1 MLLVEVQSL
10 SKIFETKEGRIF
22 NRVAKSITAVD
33 GVSFTVSEGEILG
46 LLGPNGAGKTTMIK
60 MLCTL
65 IQPTAGDGF
74 VNGFSVVKKP
84 EKVRENL
91 GVMLTGERTLYW
103 KLTGKENLEY
113 FAALYHM
120 DRKES
125 AKRIEYLLDLV
136 GLKDRA
142 DTFVE
147 NYSTGMRIRL
157 SFVKALL
164 HNAPVLLLDEPTLG
178 LDPQS
183 SRLIREIILELKKKG
198 HAILLTTHYMEEADQ
213 LSDSVAIIDRG
224 KIIAMA
230 APSALKQSVKSSDI
244 IEIEARNIQPE
255 IVERL
260 KTFTD
265 VLDAVAL
272 VNDSA
277 AHSGVIKIHADKGK
291 EVLPSILQALV
302 RRDIGITKVSFV
314 EPTLE
319 DVFIELTGRG
329 LRD

>member
-1 MLLVEVQSL
+1 MPLVEVQAL
-10 SKIFETKEGRIF
+10 SKTFETKEGRLF
-22 NRVAKSITAVD
+22 NRVAKTVTALD
-33 GVSFTVSEGEILG
+33 GVSFTISKSEILG

-65 IQPTAGDGF
+65 VQPSSGDAY
-74 VNGFSVVKKP
+74 VNGFSIMKAP
-84 EKVRENL
+84 GKVRENL
-91 GVMLTGERTLYW
+91 GVTLTGERTLYW

-120 DRKES
+120 NRKES

-142 DTFVE
+142 DTYVE

-157 SFVKALL
+157 SFAKALL
-164 HNAPVLLLDEPTLG
+164 HDAPVLLFDEPTLG

-183 SRLIREIILELKKKG
+183 SRLIREMILDLRKKG
-198 HAILLTTHYMEEADQ
+198 HAILLTTHYMEEADL
-213 LSDSVAIIDRG
+213 LSDRVAIIDHG

-244 IEIEARNIQPE
+244 IEIEARNLQPE

-265 VLDAVAL
+265 IYDAVAL
-272 VNDSA
+272 FNDSA
-277 AHSGVIKIHADKGK
+277 AHSGVIKIHAEKGK
-291 EVLPSILQALV
+291 EVLPGVLDALV
-302 RRDIGITKVSFV
+302 RRDIGVTKVTFI